1 MITVALLGV
10 DVTRHHT
17 LAALWGSSG
26 ARPDEDTVMRNF
38 GKTVVIML
46 DVSVAGLVVAS
57 EGGGSWGA
65 AIGSAASRWLHAP
78 WWHMYR
84 EHRFISDLE

>member
-57 EGGGSWGA
+57 EGGGRGEPLLGA
-65 AIGSAASRWLHAP
+65 LHRAGCTLPGGTCTGSIVL
-78 WWHMYR
+78 
-84 EHRFISDLE
+84 